1 MFIYLIF
8 IYFFIYSVNYSAILL
23 QFCFDFF
30 LCSSFDSRTH
40 AHRLKYTHTH
50 THMHAR
56 SHARTQNEARVRE
69 SRQRV
74 VKSVRGRGLKRVLRC
89 AAHPQS
95 AQWTVRSKRHASQGD
110 CGVTHAQNVF
120 KLAQLVFRIVSLFLF
135 SYFPLPF
142 SISN

>member
-40 AHRLKYTHTH
+40 AHRLKYTH